1 MLDLESGV
9 SLDWTCNYWLL
20 HVSLIVRGWNLKAG
34 LLDQASGV
42 FLLKHQP
49 HPWVVD
55 PGSLDF
61 CLVCG
66 IGAGIFWLMAA
77 VCYCNGLQIF
87 SLRAFTQSTKTVDID
102 SFLSIHPSRS
112 YAEYQD
118 GSTLLPPALPYNA
131 MSTPRSQPILPQR
144 TLPPRMTEA
153 ETLQPKCLNAMP
165 IVIRHVGGAT
175 GSTLAFSYL
184 SGRSVLNHRL
194 GFPANGNFRVLEVL
208 DVRNDR

>member
-1 MLDLESGV
+1 MSALLLGV
-9 SLDWTCNYWLL
+9 EL
-20 HVSLIVRGWNLKAG
+20 RGWLVGSGA
-34 LLDQASGV
+34 GV

-49 HPWVVD
+49 QPWVVE
-55 PGSLDF
+55 PGSLDL

-87 SLRAFTQSTKTVDID
+87 SLRALTQNTKTVDID

-118 GSTLLPPALPYNA
+118 GSTLLPSALPYNA

-184 SGRSVLNHRL
+184 SGRSVLDHGL
-194 GFPANGNFRVLEVL
+194 GFPANGNFRVLEDL